1 MEVDCIH
8 KLWKSKLPFMSL
20 ISLMTLMSLMSLMSM
35 ISYPMFVSLDQMSP
49 MLEEGVP

>member
-8 KLWKSKLPFMSL
+8 KLWKSKLSFMSL
-20 ISLMTLMSLMSLMSM
+20 MPSMTLKFLMSLMSM

-49 MLEEGVP
+49 MLVEVVP